1 MPSDSDKSSDAVREL
16 YEEIKAPGLDAK
28 PDFHIAPDWKNIS
41 RERPGCSMPVA
52 GRATSFWESR

>member
-28 PDFHIAPDWKNIS
+28 PDFHIAPD
-41 RERPGCSMPVA
+41 
-52 GRATSFWESR
+52 